1 MAGLIESRL
10 KTLGIELPDTP
21 APAGNYV
28 PYVRTGAVLFVS
40 GQLPMWQGKLHFPG
54 KLGLDLDLE
63 QGKAAARL
71 VGLNILAQA
80 RAGAGDLDL
89 IRRCVR
95 VGAFVACVEGFTQ
108 QPEVVNGISDLL
120 VEVLGDAGRHV
131 RAAVGVNVLPRN
143 ASVEADAIF
152 ELG

>member
-40 GQLPMWQGKLHFPG
+40 GQLPMWQGELHFPG
-54 KLGLDLDLE
+54 KLGLDLDLK